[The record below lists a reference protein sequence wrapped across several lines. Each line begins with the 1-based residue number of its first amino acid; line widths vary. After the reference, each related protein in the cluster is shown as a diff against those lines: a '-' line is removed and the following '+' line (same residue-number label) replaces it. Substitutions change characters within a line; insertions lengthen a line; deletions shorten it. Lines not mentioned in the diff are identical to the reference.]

1 MTTTIAVAGKGGTG
15 KTTVCGMII
24 RYLTQ
29 QGLGPVL
36 AIDADPSSNLNLVLG
51 LPLENDETVGY
62 IREEMLNQIQTS
74 SEAGVMTGGLVS
86 GLTKHEY
93 FDYYIRSLVVEGDK
107 VDLLAMGR
115 PEGPGCYCPAN
126 NALRMVLD
134 HISTQ
139 YNFVVM
145 DNEAGLEHLSRRTT
159 RSVEHLLVVTDST
172 PRAVVA
178 AQRVA
183 ELVTELKIGVG
194 QTHLIVNRLPYGEIP
209 PPLQASIDTIG
220 IPLLGVV
227 PEDTVLRDFDL
238 SGRPL
243 VELGDE
249 SPVYQA
255 IAMMMK
261 QQLGIK
267 AGSKQAQVAV

>member
-15 KTTVCGMII
+15 KTTVCAMVI

-29 QGLGPVL
+29 RGFGPVL

-51 LPLENDETVGY
+51 LPLEDQETVGH
-62 IREEMLNQIQTS
+62 IREDMLEQVQTDS
-74 SEAGVMTGGLVS
+74 TARVMTGGLVG
-86 GLTKHEY
+86 GLTKHDY
-93 FDYYIRSLVVEGDK
+93 FDYHIRSIIVEGDN

-126 NALRMVLD
+126 NAMRLVIDRMSD
-134 HISTQ
+134 Q
-139 YNFVVM
+139 YPFVVM

-159 RSVEHLLVVTDST
+159 RNVEHLLVVTDPSQ
-172 PRAVVA
+172 RGVVA

-183 ELVTELKIGVG
+183 ELVTELNIGIG
-194 QTHLIVNRLPYGEIP
+194 QAYVIVNRLPGGEMP
-209 PPLQASIDTIG
+209 APLKAAVETIG
-220 IPLLGVV
+220 VPLLGVI
-227 PEDTVLRDFDL
+227 PADEALLEFEF

-249 SPVYQA
+249 SPVYRA
-255 IAMMMK
+255 VAEMMTQILNGK
-261 QQLGIK
+261 K
-267 AGSKQAQVAV
+267 

>member
-24 RYLTQ
+24 RYLTRH
-29 QGLGPVL
+29 GLGPVL

-51 LPLENDETVGY
+51 LPLDDEDTVGH
-62 IREEMLNQIQTS
+62 IREDMLAQVQTDS
-74 SEAGVMTGGLVS
+74 TAGVMAGGLIS
-86 GLTKHEY
+86 GMTKPDY
-93 FDYYIRSLVVEGDK
+93 FDYHIRSIMVEGDD

-126 NALRMVLD
+126 NALRFVLER
-134 HISTQ
+134 ISGQ
-139 YNFVVM
+139 YPFVVM

-159 RSVEHLLVVTDST
+159 QDVEHLFIVTDPS
-172 PRAVVA
+172 RRGVVA
-178 AQRVA
+178 ARRVA
-183 ELVTELKIGVG
+183 ELVTELNINVA
-194 QTHLIVNRLPYGEIP
+194 QAHLILNRLPGSEIP
-209 PPLQASIDTIG
+209 APLKSFIDSIG
-220 IPLLGVV
+220 VPLLGVI
-227 PEDTVLRDFDL
+227 PEDHTLLEFEF

-255 IAMMMK
+255 VRDMMV
-261 QQLGIK
+261 
-267 AGSKQAQVAV
+267 QVMSNAIVDLRL

>member
-15 KTTVCGMII
+15 KTTVCGMLI

-51 LPLENDETVGY
+51 LPLDNEETVGH
-62 IREEMLNQIQTS
+62 IREDMLAQVQTDS
-74 SEAGVMTGGLVS
+74 SAGIMQGGLIS
-86 GLTKHEY
+86 GLTKHDY
-93 FDYYIRSLVVEGDK
+93 FDYHIRSIIVEGDNF
-107 VDLLAMGR
+107 DLLAMGR

-126 NALRMVLD
+126 NAMRMVID
-134 HISTQ
+134 RASDQ
-139 YNFVVM
+139 YPFVVM

-159 RSVEHLLVVTDST
+159 RNVEHLLIVTDPSQ
-172 PRAVVA
+172 RGAVA

-183 ELVTELKIGVG
+183 ELVHELDIEIGQVY
-194 QTHLIVNRLPYGEIP
+194 LIVNRIPGGEMP
-209 PPLQASIDTIG
+209 SPLQSFIDSIG
-220 IPLLGVV
+220 VPVLGVI
-227 PEDTVLRDFDL
+227 PDDKTLQEFEF

-255 IAMMMK
+255 VAGMMG
-261 QQLGIK
+261 QLVGN
-267 AGSKQAQVAV
+267 